1 MSPVG
6 RKPRGSAPFPTIAR
20 DGPRPAFHGL
30 CQPGK
35 THACTRSAALP
46 AHASRGKAAQTA
58 QVKDARRGSCA
69 RSQPADRGPSR
80 NASHPGT
87 RGRAE
92 IAAGDT
98 VENSPVRGRPRYPLI
113 GGNSVSGLAGT
124 RGHPA
129 RTVGTM
135 RGEPRCDVPAGPR
148 RPGVRAGRLA
158 EIDRAAGATVSR
170 RHHSKIAPA
179 ARRGSDRAEIRA
191 GMRLANAACV
201 CVAGLLVARFSSGA
215 RRSWPWST
223 WSAAAVLAGRR
234 RTRT

>member
-6 RKPRGSAPFPTIAR
+6 RKPRGSVPFPTVTR

-69 RSQPADRGPSR
+69 RSQPTDRGPSR

-87 RGRAE
+87 RGRVE

-98 VENSPVRGRPRYPLI
+98 VENSPVRGRSRYPLI
-113 GGNSVSGLAGT
+113 GGNSVPGLAGT

-129 RTVGTM
+129 RTM
-135 RGEPRCDVPAGPR
+135 ERPRCGANPGAMCLPAHA
-148 RPGVRAGRLA
+148 VRAATPDAWPRSTGQLA
-158 EIDRAAGATVSR
+158 RQC
-170 RHHSKIAPA
+170 
-179 ARRGSDRAEIRA
+179 RA
-191 GMRLANAACV
+191 GTTAKSRQARVQARIVRRYAPV
-201 CVAGLLVARFSSGA
+201 CALLMLPAYA
-215 RRSWPWST
+215 
-223 WSAAAVLAGRR
+223 
-234 RTRT
+234 